1 MLSGGKFLIT
11 ANLLSVLRY
20 MSTVAIVGMGL
31 LLVIVVGEIDLSF
44 GFLYGL
50 CANTMA
56 VSWLMWGWPVW
67 LALMAAFAVAVF
79 WGLFNAFFTTVVKIP
94 SFIATLGSGT
104 LIFGFTLLITNTKTF
119 NYLYPDPGIKVAPGE
134 VDFFRGLAN
143 QALPEKFP
151 MQVVWMIVIALVFWF
166 LLNRSLFGFR
176 LKAIGGNPAAAT
188 LARLP
193 VRKYKFVT
201 FVIIAL
207 MACLAA
213 LLNFSFIGST
223 QPSAGQELLFPT
235 FAAVIIGGASPVRR
249 PRQRG
254 RHARGR
260 VAAGSPRER
269 PRVAVGGTLRAA
281 DPAGHRDH
289 RCGGPGPV
297 HPTPAQDGMSE
308 AANRPDDGRC
318 PDPRPAQA
326 LRRHHRSRRPRPR
339 CAAGPDPGCRWPQRC
354 RQEHHG
360 QDPRRGDVGG
370 RGRHPHRR

>member
-1 MLSGGKFLIT
+1 MTSTAAVPEPPVPSRSRAQDVGGALLRVGGVFITVVVVMAIFAALSGGKFLIT
-11 ANLLSVLRY
+11 ANLLNVLRY

-67 LALMAAFAVAVF
+67 LALIAAFAVAVF

-151 MQVVWMIVIALVFWF
+151 MQVVWMIVIALIFWF

-201 FVIIAL
+201 FVVIAL

-235 FAAVIIGGASPVRR
+235 FAAVIIGGASL
-249 PRQRG
+249 
-254 RHARGR
+254 
-260 VAAGSPRER
+260 S
-269 PRVAVGGTLRAA
+269 
-281 DPAGHRDH
+281 
-289 RCGGPGPV
+289 
-297 HPTPAQDGMSE
+297 
-308 AANRPDDGRC
+308 
-318 PDPRPAQA
+318 
-326 LRRHHRSRRPRPR
+326 
-339 CAAGPDPGCRWPQRC
+339 
-354 RQEHHG
+354 
-360 QDPRRGDVGG
+360 GG
-370 RGRHPHRR
+370 RGSVAGTLAGALLLAVLANGLALLSAGPFAQQILLGTVTIGAVVLDQFTQRRRKTV